1 MRSAVIVA
9 AGKGERF
16 NGDKIFLNFCG
27 APVLLRATLPFLHLC
42 GETIVVVNEN
52 DVEKARTLFA
62 SMPAVKIVAG
72 GKTRQQSVL
81 NGLDALSP
89 RCRTVAVHDG
99 ARPLFRKR
107 LQNLL

>member
-62 SMPAVKIVAG
+62 SMPAVKSSRG
-72 GKTRQQSVL
+72 GKRDS
-81 NGLDALSP
+81 SP
-89 RCRTVAVHDG
+89 S
-99 ARPLFRKR
+99 
-107 LQNLL
+107 

>member
-62 SMPAVKIVAG
+62 RRKNRRGGENETAV
-72 GKTRQQSVL
+72 RL
-81 NGLDALSP
+81 
-89 RCRTVAVHDG
+89 
-99 ARPLFRKR
+99 KR
-107 LQNLL
+107 A